1 MWFLR
6 FSNSANDYKKRTL
19 QPYPIGY
26 WTVFC
31 YTVENRGGE
40 IRMKKEKAKRY
51 YLTKMLTSYILIVF
65 ILLICAFSSF
75 FYFTIRTK
83 TAEIEKS
90 SQKAMEQIGFTAKI
104 LYDQVSQVGA
114 GLLSDLSVERFFS
127 LSVSEPVFEY
137 SLYNKMR
144 TLRVSYPFIHSILLY
159 RQESQ
164 KLLSDCLLYT
174 SRCV

>member
-65 ILLICAFSSF
+65 ILLICAFSSL
-75 FYFTIRTK
+75 FYDSHQNGRDRKEF
-83 TAEIEKS
+83 AE
-90 SQKAMEQIGFTAKI
+90 G
-104 LYDQVSQVGA
+104 DGA
-114 GLLSDLSVERFFS
+114 NRIYG
-127 LSVSEPVFEY
+127 
-137 SLYNKMR
+137 
-144 TLRVSYPFIHSILLY
+144 
-159 RQESQ
+159 
-164 KLLSDCLLYT
+164 
-174 SRCV
+174 

>member
-1 MWFLR
+1 MWFPR

-83 TAEIEKS
+83 TAEIERVRRRRWSK
-90 SQKAMEQIGFTAKI
+90 
-104 LYDQVSQVGA
+104 
-114 GLLSDLSVERFFS
+114 SDLRLKF
-127 LSVSEPVFEY
+127 Y
-137 SLYNKMR
+137 MTRY
-144 TLRVSYPFIHSILLY
+144 LRWGRGF
-159 RQESQ
+159 
-164 KLLSDCLLYT
+164 
-174 SRCV
+174 

>member
-1 MWFLR
+1 MVYVSKCGSPGFQIQQMITR
-6 FSNSANDYKKRTL
+6 NGHCNR
-19 QPYPIGY
+19 YPIGY

-114 GLLSDLSVERFFS
+114 GAFKRAVRGEILFPFRFGTGFRIQP
-127 LSVSEPVFEY
+127 L
-137 SLYNKMR
+137 
-144 TLRVSYPFIHSILLY
+144 
-159 RQESQ
+159 Q
-164 KLLSDCLLYT
+164 
-174 SRCV
+174 